1 MLLRGSEATEAIS
14 EWIDTPE
21 IATLPSVA
29 RNDRNGT
36 TTQSVM
42 GSGEFYRKMTQT
54 PIIETKD
61 LTIRFGGHVAVNHVN
76 LQIPP
81 YTFKSIIGPN
91 GAGMT
96 TFFNMVSG
104 QYRPT
109 EGSVFFKGSDITAL
123 SPALR
128 TKLGIGRS
136 FQLTNVFLS
145 LTVLE
150 NVRLAVQ
157 SQKNIGFNFWKSYLR
172 FSELEERA
180 YEILKTV
187 LLDTEWNVP
196 ASSLTHGEQ
205 RKLEIAILLA
215 LETEVLLLDEPTAG
229 MALEEVPSILELLK
243 QIKVRR
249 DKTILLVEHKMD
261 VLMALSD
268 SITVLHEGKLIADDT
283 PEAISKN
290 KEVQEAYFGG
300 GRSRG

>member
-1 MLLRGSEATEAIS
+1 
-14 EWIDTPE
+14 
-21 IATLPSVA
+21 
-29 RNDRNGT
+29 
-36 TTQSVM
+36 
-42 GSGEFYRKMTQT
+42 MTQ
-54 PIIETKD
+54 PPLIETKD
-61 LTIRFGGHVAVNHVN
+61 LTIRFGGHVAVDHVN
-76 LQIPP
+76 AQIFPF
-81 YTFKSIIGPN
+81 TFKSIIGPN
-91 GAGMT
+91 GAGKT
-96 TFFNMVSG
+96 TFFNMISG

-109 EGSVFFKGSDITAL
+109 EGKVFFKGEDITSL

-150 NVRLAVQ
+150 NVRLAIQ
-157 SQKNIGFNFWKSYLR
+157 SQKDIGFNFWKNYLR
-172 FSELEERA
+172 FSELEDRA
-180 YEILKTV
+180 YEILKMV
-187 LLDTEWNVP
+187 LLDSKWNVP

-243 QIKVRR
+243 EIKSRK

-268 SITVLHEGKLIADDT
+268 SIAVLHEGKLIANDT
-283 PEAISKN
+283 PEAISRN

>member
-1 MLLRGSEATEAIS
+1 M
-14 EWIDTPE
+14 DQ
-21 IATLPSVA
+21 
-29 RNDRNGT
+29 D
-36 TTQSVM
+36 
-42 GSGEFYRKMTQT
+42 

-61 LTIRFGGHVAVNHVN
+61 LTIRFGGHVAVDHVN
-76 LQIPP
+76 AQIFPF
-81 YTFKSIIGPN
+81 TFKSIIGPN
-91 GAGMT
+91 GAGKT
-96 TFFNMVSG
+96 TFFNMISG

-109 EGSVFFKGSDITAL
+109 AGKVFFKGKDITPL
-123 SPALR
+123 SPAFR

-150 NVRLAVQ
+150 NVRLAIQ
-157 SQKNIGFNFWKSYLR
+157 SQRDIGFNFWKNYLR
-172 FSELEERA
+172 FSELEDRA
-180 YEILKTV
+180 YEILKMV
-187 LLDTEWNVP
+187 FLDSKWNAP

-243 QIKVRR
+243 EIKHRK

-268 SITVLHEGKLIADDT
+268 SIAVLHEGKLIANDT
-283 PEAISKN
+283 PEAIRKN